1 MAKRSPETV
10 FTPRAARVNASMYVD
25 RPQFEQRL
33 NDLFVGSKYVVI
45 HGESGN
51 GKTWLYKKVFSE
63 RNVHY
68 EVVNLGQVATAGS
81 LDGAFQQKLGELGHS
96 DKTGE
101 DSNTIAGARPWNT
114 GIEQQTKRVY
124 TYAVPNTFLSLVKQ
138 VRKRA
143 KSDARS
149 ALVLDNFESIIED
162 TSALAQLAAVILTAD
177 DESFV
182 ESDVQIVLVG
192 VPGNLKEVIS
202 KLSNASPVSNRLAE
216 LPEVARLTERESRD
230 LMHRG
235 FKEELEL
242 AIEAGFEGELFSEV
256 MWSTDRIAQ
265 HIHELCLSIA
275 QHAVRNRDIISRE
288 TLASAQAAWIQDS
301 LSADLAVIEP
311 SMNARETKVG
321 RKNQVLF
328 AMGACRD
335 EDFKYSDIEA
345 IVRDNFEV
353 NDATLNVSAI
363 LSGFAKLKNPLIRRT
378 PKQDAWR
385 FVSPKLKMA
394 IRTKLYRTDD
404 GRVALR
410 K

>member
-10 FTPRAARVNASMYVD
+10 FTPRAARVNASMYVN
-25 RPQFEQRL
+25 RPKFEERL
-33 NDLFVGSKYVVI
+33 NDLFVGSKYIVI

-51 GKTWLYKKVFSE
+51 GKTWLYKRVFSDAGI
-63 RNVHY
+63 HF
-68 EVVNLGQVATAGS
+68 EVVNLGQVASAGS
-81 LDGAFQQKLGELGHS
+81 MSEAFRQKLGEMGHA

-101 DSNTIAGARPWNT
+101 DSNTVFGARPFNT
-114 GIEQQTKRVY
+114 GVEQQTKSAY
-124 TYAVPNTFLSLVKQ
+124 SYPVPNTFSSLVKQ

-143 KSDARS
+143 DGDARA

-162 TSALAQLAAVILTAD
+162 EAALAQLAAVVLTAD
-177 DESFV
+177 DESV
-182 ESDVQIVLVG
+182 AEHNVQVVLVG
-192 VPGNLKEVIS
+192 VPGNLKEAIS
-202 KLSNASPVSNRLAE
+202 KLPNAAPVSNRLAE
-216 LPEVARLTERESRD
+216 LPEVARLTESEARD

-235 FKEELEL
+235 FKDELEL
-242 AIEAGFEGELFSEV
+242 SIEAGFEEELYAEV

-265 HIHELCLSIA
+265 HIHEVCLAIA
-275 QHAVRNRDIISRE
+275 QHAVRNDDVISKDVV
-288 TLASAQAAWIQDS
+288 AAAMAAWIQDS

-335 EDFKYSDIEA
+335 EDFKYSDIEL
-345 IVRDNFEV
+345 IVRENFEV
-353 NDATLNVSAI
+353 KDATLNVSAI
-363 LSGFAKLKNPLIRRT
+363 LSGFAKLKNPIIRRT

>member
-1 MAKRSPETV
+1 MPKRSPEKV
-10 FTPRAARVNASMYVD
+10 FTPRAAHVNASMYVQ
-25 RPQFEQRL
+25 RPKFEERL
-33 NDLFVGSKYVVI
+33 RDLFVGSKYIII

-51 GKTWLYKKVFSE
+51 GKTWLYKRVFAQAGI
-63 RNVHY
+63 HY
-68 EVVNLGQVATAGS
+68 DVVNLGQIASAGS
-81 LDGAFQQKLGELGHS
+81 LDEVFRQRLGEMGHA
-96 DKTGE
+96 DRTTE
-101 DSNTIAGARPWNT
+101 DSNTTFGARPFGT
-114 GIEQQTKRVY
+114 GVEQQTKNSY
-124 TYAVPNTFLSLVKQ
+124 SYAVPGAFLSLLKR
-138 VRKRA
+138 VRYRA
-143 KSDARS
+143 NSDERA

-162 TSALAQLAAVILTAD
+162 QTALAQLASIILTAD
-177 DESFV
+177 DETV
-182 ESDVQIVLVG
+182 AEQDIQIIIVG
-192 VPGNLKEVIS
+192 VPGNLKEAIS
-202 KLSNASPVSNRLAE
+202 KLPNAAPVSNRIAE
-216 LPEVARLTERESRD
+216 LPEVERLTDAEARD

-235 FKEELEL
+235 FKDELGFSIEESLEESL
-242 AIEAGFEGELFSEV
+242 YTEV
-256 MWSTDRIAQ
+256 AWSTDRIAQ
-265 HIHELCLSIA
+265 HIHELCLAIS
-275 QHAVRNRDIISRE
+275 QFAVRNDDII
-288 TLASAQAAWIQDS
+288 TQDVVTAAKNAWIQDS

-311 SMNARETKVG
+311 SMNARDTKVG

-335 EDFKYSDIEA
+335 EDFKYSDIET

-353 NDATLNVSAI
+353 KDATLNVSAI